1 VTLIAWLLL
10 INRINMYLKK
20 ILLNLFL
27 LSSIVCVAQ
36 EGIIRGQ
43 IIDDK
48 TAEEMIGVSV
58 LIEGTLIGSAT
69 DLDGKFEIK
78 AEPGTYSLRISY
90 VSYASVLIKD
100 VVVKAGEVKV
110 LGTIRIKEDAE
121 LINEVV
127 VTATAIKNTET
138 SLMTLKRKSANLMD
152 GISATNFK
160 KIGDSDAATAMTRVT
175 GVSVQ
180 GGKYVYVRGLGDRY
194 TKTTLNG
201 MDIPGLDPDRN
212 TVQMD
217 IFPTNIIDNITVSKS
232 FTAEQSA
239 DFTGGAVNIELN
251 DFPDERTF
259 NVGFGLGYNPAM
271 HFNKNFTTYKGGQ
284 TDFLGFDNGT
294 RAIPTDRSTNI
305 PQYANVVGNPNGERG
320 LEYQRILREFNPQ
333 MGTIAGTSMMDFNAN
348 ISYANTKKFNKA
360 SIGYNMALTYKNE
373 TEFFED
379 AEFNL
384 YAKASSPSETALIA
398 LEQQNGS
405 FGVNNVLLG
414 AMGGVALKTEKSKYR
429 ISLLHLQNGEKKA
442 GNFDFVNTNLGAN
455 FEATQY
461 NLEYSEKALSNAL
474 IEGTHTLPKKW
485 KMNWK
490 FSPTKSSI
498 TDPDIRF
505 LRFREPNQTVS
516 TEVGMPE
523 RIWRY
528 LEENNY
534 SVRNDITKDYML
546 FGNNAKLRFGGSYT
560 YKNRDY
566 EIQSFQI
573 IPGNTSFTGNPDEL
587 FAEENLFSSSNLNGV
602 RYEPLFIPTNPNK
615 FNSSSHLAAAY
626 VSNEFNIAEPL
637 KAIVGLRVEKYSQL
651 YTGTNQTGTLALNN
665 EKVLDDFDFFPSL
678 NLIYSITEMQN
689 LRFSFSQT
697 IARPS
702 FKEMSYAEILDPI
715 TGRTFIG
722 SMLTE
727 TTSGGTELL
736 WDGQIQSTKILNFD
750 LRWELFQSKGR
761 MLSLSAFYKKFSNP
775 IEIVQYLADPGSFQ
789 ARNVGDANVI
799 GGEFELRQNFEFI
812 APKLENLSFNA
823 NVTYTYSSIKLS
835 ESELRSR
842 TLSAREGE
850 IIAPRREMA
859 GQAPY
864 LINAGLTHTQPKW
877 KLESG
882 VFYNVQGETLLF
894 VGFANRTNVYSVPFH
909 SLNLKIS
916 KTLGKDD
923 RIGLS
928 FKASNLVGDVKEQ
941 IFKSYEADSQIFT
954 SLRPQRTFSVSFS
967 YKL

>member
-1 VTLIAWLLL
+1 MYQRIFLLL
-10 INRINMYLKK
+10 A
-20 ILLNLFL
+20 FF
-27 LSSIVCVAQ
+27 SSVFFSYAQ
-36 EGIIRGQ
+36 EGIIRGT

-58 LIEGTLIGSAT
+58 LIEGTLIGAAT

-78 AEPGTYSLRISY
+78 VAPGTYSVRVSY
-90 VSYASVLIKD
+90 ISYASTLIKD
-100 VVVKAGEVKV
+100 VEVKAGEVKV
-110 LGTIRIKEDAE
+110 LGTIRLKEDAE

-138 SLMTLKRKSANLMD
+138 SLMTLKRKSANMLD
-152 GISATNFK
+152 GISADGFK

-175 GVSVQ
+175 GVSVE

-217 IFPTNIIDNITVSKS
+217 IFPTNIVDNITVSKS
-232 FTAEQSA
+232 STADQPA
-239 DFTGGAVNIELN
+239 DFTGGVVNLELT
-251 DFPDERTF
+251 DFPDAKTF
-259 NVGFGLGYNPAM
+259 NVGFGVNYNPGM
-271 HFNKNFTTYKGGQ
+271 HFNNNYTTYTGSK

-294 RAIPTDRSTNI
+294 RAIPTDRRTDI
-305 PQYANVVGNPNGERG
+305 PLYANVLGSPNSDAGQ
-320 LEYQRILREFNPQ
+320 EYQRILRGFNPQ
-333 MGTIAGTSMMDFNAN
+333 MGVTNSTSLMDFNAN
-348 ISYANTKKFNKA
+348 ISYANMKKFNKY
-360 SIGYNMALTYKNE
+360 SLGYNMALTYRND
-373 TEFFED
+373 TEFYED

-384 YAKASSPSETALIA
+384 YGKSNDLSETEMIS
-398 LEQQNGS
+398 LEQQRGS
-405 FGVNNVLLG
+405 FGVNSVLLG

-429 ISLLHLQNGEKKA
+429 LNVLHLQNGEKK
-442 GNFDFVNTNLGAN
+442 GGLFDFESTNLGAN

-461 NLEYSEKALSNAL
+461 NLEYSERSLTNML
-474 IEGTHTLPKKW
+474 IEGNHTMEKKW
-485 KMNWK
+485 KLNWK
-490 FSPTKSSI
+490 ISPTLSTI
-498 TDPDIRF
+498 EDPDIRF
-505 LRFREPNQTVS
+505 LRFREPNQTIS
-516 TEVGMPE
+516 TEVGLPE
-523 RIWRY
+523 RIWRFLTEY
-528 LEENNY
+528 NVAY
-534 SVRNDITKDYML
+534 RCDVTKDYNL
-546 FGNNAKLRFGGSYT
+546 FGNNAKLKFGTAYT
-560 YKNRDY
+560 FKNRDY

-573 IPGNTSFTGNPDEL
+573 VPGNAVFTGDPAEL
-587 FAEENLFSSSNLNGV
+587 FAEENLFSADNRNGV
-602 RYEPLFIPTNPNK
+602 RYDPMFIPNNPNK

-626 VSNEFNIAEPL
+626 VSNEFNIAAPL
-637 KAIVGLRVEKYSQL
+637 RAIVGLRIEKYSQL
-651 YTGTNQTGTLALNN
+651 YTGTNQLGTLSLNN

-727 TTSGGTELL
+727 TTAGGTELL
-736 WDGQIQSTKILNFD
+736 WDGNLQSTKILNFD
-750 LRWELFQSKGR
+750 LRWELFAEKAQT
-761 MLSLSAFYKKFSNP
+761 LSLSAFYKRFSNP

-789 ARNVGDANVI
+789 ARNVGDANLI
-799 GGEFELRQNFEFI
+799 GAEFEVRKNFDFI
-812 APKLENLSFNA
+812 SPKLENLVFNA
-823 NVTYTYSSIKLS
+823 NVTYTYSSIRLS

-842 TLSAREGE
+842 TLSARDGE
-850 IIAPRREMA
+850 VISERREMA

-864 LINAGLTHTQPKW
+864 LVNAGLLYGNPKW

-882 VFYNVQGETLLF
+882 LFYNVQGETLLF

-909 SLNLKIS
+909 SLNLKIT
-916 KTLGKDD
+916 KTLGKED

-928 FKASNLVGDVKEQ
+928 LKASNLLNDDKEQ
-941 IFKSYEADSQIFT
+941 IFKSFEAENRFFT
-954 SLRPQRTFSVSFS
+954 RLRPQRSVGLSFS
-967 YKL
+967 YKF

>member
-1 VTLIAWLLL
+1 MHFKYLLG
-10 INRINMYLKK
+10 
-20 ILLNLFL
+20 FL
-27 LSSIVCVAQ
+27 SMVLAASFTYAQ
-36 EGIIRGQ
+36 DGIIRGQ

-58 LIEGTLIGSAT
+58 IIDGTATGSAT
-69 DLDGKFEIK
+69 DLDGKFEVK
-78 AEPGTYSLRISY
+78 VAPGTYNLKVSYISY
-90 VSYASVLIKD
+90 ATMLIKD
-100 VVVKAGEVKV
+100 VEVKANEVKV

-121 LINEVV
+121 IIGEVV

-138 SLMTLKRKSANLMD
+138 SLMTLKRKSANLLD
-152 GISATNFK
+152 GISASNFK

-232 FTAEQSA
+232 FTADQSA
-239 DFTGGAVNIELN
+239 DFTGGAVNIELS

-259 NVGFGLGYNPAM
+259 NVGFGLGYNPQM
-271 HFNKNFTTYKGGQ
+271 HFNNNFITYKGGK
-284 TDFLGFDNGT
+284 TDFLGFDNGS
-294 RAIPTDRSTNI
+294 RAIPTNRSNTV
-305 PQYANVVGNPNGERG
+305 PQFANVVGNPNGPLG
-320 LEYQRILREFNPQ
+320 QEYQSILRGFNPQ
-333 MGTIAGTSMMDFNAN
+333 MGTLNKTSMMDYNAN
-348 ISYANTKKFNKA
+348 ISYANMKKYNKF
-360 SIGYNMALTYKNE
+360 SLGYNMALTYKND

-379 AEFNL
+379 AQFNL
-384 YAKASSPSETALIA
+384 YAKPSNPSENEMIP

-414 AMGGVALKTEKSKYR
+414 KMAGVALKTEKSKYR

-442 GNFDFVNTNLGAN
+442 GNFDFENSNLGAN

-461 NLEYSEKALSNAL
+461 NLEYSQKSLSNAL

-490 FSPTKSSI
+490 LSPTRSSI
-498 TDPDIRF
+498 IDPDIRY

-516 TEVGMPE
+516 TEVGLPE

-528 LEENNY
+528 LEEYNY
-534 SVRNDITKDYML
+534 SVRNDVTKDYML
-546 FGNNAKLRFGGSYT
+546 FGSNAKLRFGGSYT
-560 YKNRDY
+560 YKKRDY

-573 IPGNTSFTGNPDEL
+573 VPGNTTFTGNPEEL
-587 FAEENLFSSSNLNGV
+587 FTEENLFSSNNSNGV

-637 KAIVGLRVEKYSQL
+637 RAIIGLRVEKYSQL
-651 YTGTNQTGTLALNN
+651 YTGTNQTGTLSLNN

-702 FKEMSYAEILDPI
+702 FKEMSFAEILDPI

-736 WDGQIQSTKILNFD
+736 WDGNLQSTKILNFD

-812 APKLENLSFNA
+812 SPKLENLSFNA
-823 NVTYTYSSIKLS
+823 NFTYTYSSIKLS
-835 ESELRSR
+835 ESEFRSR

-850 IIAPRREMA
+850 VIAQRREMA
-859 GQAPY
+859 GQAPF
-864 LINAGLTHTQPKW
+864 LVNTGLSYTNPKW

-923 RIGLS
+923 RMGLS

-941 IFKSYEADSQIFT
+941 IFKSYEADNRIFT
-954 SLRPQRTFSVSFS
+954 SLRPQRTFSLSFS